1 MATVKC
7 ITALRQSGFDV
18 KVGTLLDAAA
28 YEAVTYPTFFS
39 SDLETTTLT
48 ATIAVTVPAITDP
61 DIAKVDVDISG
72 DAAAAAALG
81 CVVLAVPQEAM
92 ETNCRILN
100 SYLIAADSVRVVFGS
115 EGGNVTGGAKN
126 FKFYI
131 VYN

>member
-92 ETNCRILN
+92 
-100 SYLIAADSVRVVFGS
+100 IAADSVRVVFGS